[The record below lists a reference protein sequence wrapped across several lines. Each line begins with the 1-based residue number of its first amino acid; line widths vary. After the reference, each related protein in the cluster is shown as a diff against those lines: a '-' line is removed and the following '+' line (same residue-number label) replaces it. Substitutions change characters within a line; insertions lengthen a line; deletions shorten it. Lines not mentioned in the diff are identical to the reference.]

1 MWRRGMDGPPR
12 KTGSWCP
19 ETGARLLGFK
29 SKVSVLG
36 NWADGDFVAHK
47 YETLDSLSESW
58 CPIFK
63 TGHNNRAGRG
73 SWGAF
78 AKH

>member
-1 MWRRGMDGPPR
+1 MDGPPR

-58 CPIFK
+58 CPSLKLGI
-63 TGHNNRAGRG
+63 TTELAGGVGERLLSTENRA
-73 SWGAF
+73 
-78 AKH
+78 